1 MRGYLNKRV
10 TEKIFIENKL
20 SSFSFHK
27 SSKGPFQNLLGAMS
41 SFLMESSLAVLTS
54 ERTSK
59 SISSDWFS
67 ACNFRLAEE
76 AWTNACPHSGGIKRK
91 LWRHAQQEIVLKLP
105 ARLRQVPKV
114 SAKVVGAWSPA
125 PSRGRQPQ
133 IGAHPPPRRE
143 ALSLFYSGWRRGLC
157 PPDREGANR
166 AHLAPVFRRK
176 TERTPPPP
184 TCACSVRPGGR
195 RCRCSTTCVLNLRA
209 LCCEEMGAA
218 VTRAVR
224 NFNLENRAER
234 EISKLKPSPAPRHPS
249 TKTLLRE
256 QINSKWCMGASGCG
270 SGAPCAGWTQPDLG
284 PADWG
289 ACFIRSHSGQPSAEK
304 WSRQAGD
311 IETGSLRSWR
321 SPRLHLLRVLEVL
334 TCPRRWP
341 RSRQLLSLILT
352 VSIQGIKIRRDCVQG
367 NFSLD
372 VFTERW
378 TPSST

>member
-184 TCACSVRPGGR
+184 DVRMLGPSRRSPVPVFNHVCFELKGIMLWRNGGCSDSCSPEFQPREPGGTGNQQVETFP
-195 RCRCSTTCVLNLRA
+195 CSQAPLHQDPPARA
-209 LCCEEMGAA
+209 D
-218 VTRAVR
+218 
-224 NFNLENRAER
+224 
-234 EISKLKPSPAPRHPS
+234 K
-249 TKTLLRE
+249 
-256 QINSKWCMGASGCG
+256 Q
-270 SGAPCAGWTQPDLG
+270 
-284 PADWG
+284 
-289 ACFIRSHSGQPSAEK
+289 
-304 WSRQAGD
+304 
-311 IETGSLRSWR
+311 
-321 SPRLHLLRVLEVL
+321 
-334 TCPRRWP
+334 
-341 RSRQLLSLILT
+341 
-352 VSIQGIKIRRDCVQG
+352 
-367 NFSLD
+367 
-372 VFTERW
+372 
-378 TPSST
+378 